1 MELPAGLLP
10 RPSSSHRAMG
20 LGRQRGASRRCV
32 GWMWHGVWV
41 CPCHTP
47 GPQQALLL
55 LSSRGL
61 GAPEV
66 LTTTLPPPAHSPLP
80 NNGVTGLF
88 SSSQPQHRKKEA
100 RRSFHPSSKD
110 ATLQKHP
117 PTALESSS
125 HNRLNPSRPLIDPV
139 SLLPH
144 PSFSV
149 RCPSTR
155 TPLDTLPSQLS
166 CLDLQLRDQSTSQL
180 PQGTGARNSFQQ
192 YPPLL

>member
-1 MELPAGLLP
+1 MLP
-10 RPSSSHRAMG
+10 RSSPQPSHLWPTA
-20 LGRQRGASRRCV
+20 
-32 GWMWHGVWV
+32 
-41 CPCHTP
+41 PCQTT
-47 GPQQALLL
+47 G
-55 LSSRGL
+55 SRGSS
-61 GAPEV
+61 A
-66 LTTTLPPPAHSPLP
+66 LPSPS
-80 NNGVTGLF
+80 TE
-88 SSSQPQHRKKEA
+88 KKEA
-100 RRSFHPSSKD
+100 QRSFHPSSKD

-166 CLDLQLRDQSTSQL
+166 CLDLQLHDQSTSQL